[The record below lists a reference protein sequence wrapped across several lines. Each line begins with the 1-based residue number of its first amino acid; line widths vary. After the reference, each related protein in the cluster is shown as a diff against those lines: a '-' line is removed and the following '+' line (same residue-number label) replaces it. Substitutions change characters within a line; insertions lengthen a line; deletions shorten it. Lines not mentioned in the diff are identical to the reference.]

1 MEGEEK
7 GEEEEVSEK
16 MRRRKGWEW
25 REMGDRGEGRREK
38 ILGDQRCRTRDTSFG
53 TQKAVSTKSNP
64 GREAKRAKKKCGDL
78 LAKCRRLWK
87 QTQRVQTKDV
97 IL

>member
-1 MEGEEK
+1 
-7 GEEEEVSEK
+7 
-16 MRRRKGWEW
+16 
-25 REMGDRGEGRREK
+25 MGDRGEGRREK

-64 GREAKRAKKKCGDL
+64 GREAKRAKKCGDL
-78 LAKCRRLWK
+78 LAKCRCLWK
-87 QTQRVQTKDV
+87 QTQRVQTKDA

>member
-64 GREAKRAKKKCGDL
+64 GREAKRAKKKNVVIYWQNVDAYGNRPRE
-78 LAKCRRLWK
+78 CRPRM
-87 QTQRVQTKDV
+87 
-97 IL
+97 